1 MSSSICS
8 KRGMTLIE
16 VLIALFLLT
25 VGVLGVVSL
34 QPSAWR
40 ISTKSDFLGRAA
52 GILHQELGTS
62 EVLIMNPNN
71 PDPCALT
78 NPLILSRAVYSSGQG
93 TAQPG
98 DATFNVQTTTTDLGD
113 GSWRV
118 TVTVTPPGSP
128 VGISDSIIVTR
139 QEFFRQ

>member
-1 MSSSICS
+1 MSNSICS
-8 KRGMTLIE
+8 KKGMTLIE
-16 VLIALFLLT
+16 VLIALMLLT

-34 QPSAWR
+34 QPSGWR

-52 GILHQELGTS
+52 GILHRELETS

-71 PDPCALT
+71 PNPCALS
-78 NPLILSRAVYSSGQG
+78 NPVVLSRTVFGSGQDA
-93 TAQPG
+93 AQPG
-98 DATFNVQTTTTDLGD
+98 DVAFDVQTTTTDLGD

-118 TVTVTPPGSP
+118 TVTVTPPASMR
-128 VGISDSIIVTR
+128 GISDSIIVTR